1 MASHIWSASL
11 NTTVG
16 CIFRHLRNV
25 ANIDQAV
32 VAEAVKLPASTIS
45 KLESGS
51 ANITIEYAFA
61 LCLFYEITLTE
72 FARIV
77 EMTLVELEKERVF
90 IYLEMSKLEKSKGV
104 DVNDHTVSVKQ
115 QVYGRRIIETRSF
128 FGLLK
133 GPDYVVYDDISEV
146 ESTNSGLSG
155 AALTSASLAACGGG
169 ALATGGS
176 IAIEEEEELELPKLS
191 GKQIYSVL
199 KDFLERIDM
208 NNLGVVNELPN
219 KHI

>member
-25 ANIDQAV
+25 ANIDQAI

-61 LCLFYEITLTE
+61 LCLFYDITLTE

-104 DVNDHTVSVKQ
+104 EVKDNTVSVK
-115 QVYGRRIIETRSF
+115 RRMIGTRTVETRSF

-133 GPDYVVYDDISEV
+133 GPGRIEPIYVDETEADSVDIENP
-146 ESTNSGLSG
+146 EKYMD
-155 AALTSASLAACGGG
+155 
-169 ALATGGS
+169 
-176 IAIEEEEELELPKLS
+176 EEELELPKLS
-191 GKQIYSVL
+191 GKQIYSIL

-208 NNLGVVNELPN
+208 NSLGVVNELPN

>member
-25 ANIDQAV
+25 ANIDQAI

-61 LCLFYEITLTE
+61 LCLFYDITLTE

-90 IYLEMSKLEKSKGV
+90 IHLEMSKLEKSKGV
-104 DVNDHTVSVKQ
+104 EVKDNTVSVK
-115 QVYGRRIIETRSF
+115 RRMIGTRTVETRSF

-133 GPDYVVYDDISEV
+133 GPGRIEPIYVDETEADSVDIENP
-146 ESTNSGLSG
+146 EKYMD
-155 AALTSASLAACGGG
+155 
-169 ALATGGS
+169 
-176 IAIEEEEELELPKLS
+176 EEELELPKLS
-191 GKQIYSVL
+191 GKQIYSIL

-208 NNLGVVNELPN
+208 NSLGVVNELPN

>member
-32 VAEAVKLPASTIS
+32 VAEAVKLPTSTIS

-51 ANITIEYAFA
+51 TNITIEYTFA

-72 FARIV
+72 FARVV

-104 DVNDHTVSVKQ
+104 EVKDNTVSVK
-115 QVYGRRIIETRSF
+115 RRLVGTRVIETRSF

-133 GPDYVVYDDISEV
+133 GPEYIHEIYEDDINET
-146 ESTNSGLSG
+146 ESGTDSV
-155 AALTSASLAACGGG
+155 
-169 ALATGGS
+169 
-176 IAIEEEEELELPKLS
+176 AIENPENHVNEEELELPKLS

-208 NNLGVVNELPN
+208 NNLGNVNKVPD